1 MRTSL
6 LRIDTPLNPCS
17 SFGRPG
23 GRIVA
28 QKMAGVGAPGSGL
41 TPFGVFDP
49 WGLTPESNEDLQ
61 LYREAEL
68 AHGRVAM
75 VAALGFL
82 VQESF
87 HPIFADVGGPAIR
100 QLDAVL
106 QTEGGLTVGAIML
119 SAIFLTEISRAKKG
133 WLEPEFSAEAM
144 EPGAPVTIRTLR
156 PDYSPGD
163 LGFDPLGLKPKD
175 LPGLKTMQTK
185 EINNGRLAMIA
196 CAGIVG
202 QELVTGQPLF

>member
-6 LRIDTPLNPCS
+6 LRIGAPLSPCV

-23 GRIVA
+23 GRVVA

-41 TPFGVFDP
+41 TPFGIFDP

-133 WLEPEFSAEAM
+133 WM
-144 EPGAPVTIRTLR
+144 EPDYSGAETSASTVRTLR
-156 PDYSPGD
+156 ADYSPGD

>member
-1 MRTSL
+1 M
-6 LRIDTPLNPCS
+6 
-17 SFGRPG
+17 
-23 GRIVA
+23 
-28 QKMAGVGAPGSGL
+28 GVSGMSGL
-41 TPFGVFDP
+41 TPFGLFDP
-49 WGLTPESNEDLQ
+49 WGLTPETNEDLQ

-100 QLDAVL
+100 QLDAIL
-106 QTEGGLTVGAIML
+106 QTDSGLQAGALML
-119 SAIFLTEISRAKKG
+119 SAIFTSEIGRAKKG
-133 WLEPEFSAEAM
+133 WM
-144 EPGAPVTIRTLR
+144 EPDYSSPTSSAPTIRTLR

-175 LPGLKTMQTK
+175 AAGLKTMQTK